1 MQRRYMDNVM
11 YGCVVRNILTQRK
24 RKNLTEGLVFTKSIN
39 NMKRTAKKVKDILE
53 NIEWQSEWCHPDKWR
68 DADQDACINAI
79 ESTVFDLELVSE
91 YIDIVLE
98 EGVAEYKYRED
109 KMSFYMLL
117 ADYIAD
123 YLAWEVIRSN
133 EELYAPESATFRLVI
148 PTLA

>member
-1 MQRRYMDNVM
+1 MRR
-11 YGCVVRNILTQRK
+11 T
-24 RKNLTEGLVFTKSIN
+24 S
-39 NMKRTAKKVKDILE
+39 KKVKDILE
-53 NIEWQSEWCHPDKWR
+53 NLEWQSEFCHPDKWSGI
-68 DADQDACINAI
+68 DQDKCVDAI
-79 ESTVFDLELVSE
+79 ESTEFDLELVSE

-117 ADYIAD
+117 ADYVAD

-133 EELYAPESATFRLVI
+133 EELYAPDSATFRLVI